1 MDSST
6 GKRATRKNPE
16 RRRTLAETLSGDPD
30 QVSKERHTEQLSAR
44 KKKGVDGARL
54 TMDAMPATAPAS
66 APQKK
71 KTKSFHG
78 SLRLDFDVSKRG
90 GRPED
95 EKGAPRSPHREGI
108 ETEDLPR
115 TPTSSDRSH
124 RTFRSPRRKKPERSE
139 PNSPIPA
146 TKSELLQSIGN
157 LTERLLALNARRKNL
172 LQTGGSSVRLSKL
185 FGEAEDAR
193 VDHEVAVNALYDQ
206 MGMAQ
211 AFNEHGIKHWL
222 EWPLGGAGDQDEP
235 AEVSAMAPQPLVSV
249 ELLNKLKDSNE
260 QEIEAV
266 KASAKDFIEQCDEK
280 LNAIK
285 QKGRSIDGQIRMLD
299 EQRRGLL
306 NEMKA
311 LTQDRNL
318 QASFVAL
325 ADDEL
330 MRRRSSP
337 DSASGRP
344 LISSVPVTPRRQ
356 QDSHQ

>member
-1 MDSST
+1 
-6 GKRATRKNPE
+6 
-16 RRRTLAETLSGDPD
+16 
-30 QVSKERHTEQLSAR
+30 
-44 KKKGVDGARL
+44 
-54 TMDAMPATAPAS
+54 MDAMPATASAS
-66 APQKK
+66 QQK

-78 SLRLDFDVSKRG
+78 SLRLDFDGTKRG
-90 GRPED
+90 GRPEH
-95 EKGAPRSPHREGI
+95 EKGAPRSPHLEGI
-108 ETEDLPR
+108 ETEELHG
-115 TPTSSDRSH
+115 TPTSPDRSH
-124 RTFRSPRRKKPERSE
+124 RTFRSPRRKKTERSE
-139 PNSPIPA
+139 PNSPIRA
-146 TKSELLQSIGN
+146 TRSELLKRIGN
-157 LTERLLALNARRKNL
+157 STERLLALNAQRKNL
-172 LQTGGSSVRLSKL
+172 LQTGGSSVQLSKL

-193 VDHEVAVNALYDQ
+193 VTHEVAVNALYDQ
-206 MGMAQ
+206 MGLAP

-222 EWPLGGAGDQDEP
+222 EWPLGGADDQDEP

-249 ELLNKLKDSNE
+249 ELLNKLKNSNE

-266 KASAKDFIEQCDEK
+266 RACAKDFIEQCDEK

-285 QKGRSIDGQIRMLD
+285 QNGRSIDDQIRMLD
-299 EQRRGLL
+299 GQRRGLL

-330 MRRRSSP
+330 MRRRISP

-344 LISSVPVTPRRQ
+344 LISSVPVTPRSQ